1 VKRVEEIAQA
11 VQELN
16 RGELWTFRHWFLQ
29 FDSTAWDEQLE
40 ADIAVGRLDNLG
52 EEALADFRAGRTR
65 PL

>member
-11 VQELN
+11 VRELN
-16 RGELWTFRHWFLQ
+16 RSELWTFRHWFLQ
-29 FDSTAWDEQLE
+29 FDSATWDQQLE
-40 ADIAVGRLDNLG
+40 ADVAAGRLDNLG